1 MNLIGVQLDSKYRVL
16 RALGSG
22 GFGQVYL
29 AEDELLGRRVAIKL
43 LRDRDSEAHANLVHE
58 MRSLDRLHHPN
69 VVAFYHHFINEETLF
84 LAMEYCAGGS
94 LRDLMQRSPRLQTVM
109 QWGRALAET
118 LHYIHQHGI
127 VHHDIKPDNIL
138 FTSEDVVKIGD
149 FGVANRN
156 IGTFSYVAPEMLL
169 GDVDP
174 NDVRIDVYALGVT
187 LLEVVQT
194 RSLFEGMSRREILRA
209 KLQHDFLPTTIPRWL
224 QDVLSKATHPTPELR
239 FQTMQEFQEAIE
251 SQHVNYAFDRSRVQ
265 ANALAA
271 QAHKL
276 LSKKRPTAAVKLI
289 TQALYV
295 CPDCLSA
302 LIVAGQHSLYL
313 NRPSEA
319 RQYFD
324 RALSLN
330 PRTNI
335 QRELGWLCLE
345 NGNYSQAISL
355 LSDHLQRNAA
365 DYEAFNLLLEC
376 FFRTERYDVGRQI
389 ATLMIEERAPSD
401 CFENNAFICHML
413 QRDSTDQEAVL
424 SALQKRKVKGPFL
437 TYNLQVF
444 SNGAQDRRQSLALFE
459 GYRFG
464 LSQRKQ
470 NIVTIEHS
478 GKKLEFSDPIITIGR
493 SEENRFCLADTN
505 VSRNHCVILNFFGDV
520 WIYDLNST
528 QGVFVDGVQIDR
540 KAYLQGVHIARLGES
555 DLTISP
561 SPDILL

>member
-1 MNLIGVQLDSKYRVL
+1 MNIIGSQLDSKYRVT

-29 AEDELLGRRVAIKL
+29 AEDELLGRQVAIKL

-58 MRSLDRLHHPN
+58 MRSLDTLHHPN
-69 VVAFYHHFINEETLF
+69 VVAFYHHFVDEETLF
-84 LAMEYCAGGS
+84 LVMEYCAGGN
-94 LRDLMQRSPRLQTVM
+94 LRDLMQQSPRLQTVM
-109 QWGRALAET
+109 QWGRVLADT

-138 FTSEDVVKIGD
+138 FTSENAVKIGD

-174 NDVRIDVYALGVT
+174 KDVRVDVYALGVT
-187 LLEVVQT
+187 LLEVVQKKNP
-194 RSLFEGMSRREILRA
+194 FEGMSRREILRA
-209 KLQHDFLPTTIPRWL
+209 KLQHDFVPTNLPRWL

-239 FQTMQEFQEAIE
+239 FQTMQEFWEAID
-251 SQHVNYAFDRSRVQ
+251 SQHVNYVFDRSRVQ
-265 ANALAA
+265 ANALAS
-271 QAHKL
+271 QAEKFL
-276 LSKKRPTAAVKLI
+276 TKKRPTAAFKLI

-295 CPDCLSA
+295 CPDCVSA
-302 LIVAGQHSLYL
+302 QIAAGRHSLFI

-319 RQYFD
+319 KQYFD
-324 RALSLN
+324 KALSLN

-335 QRELGWLCLE
+335 QRELGWLCVE
-345 NGNYSQAISL
+345 SGHYSQGISL

-376 FFRTERYDVGRQI
+376 FYRTERYDIGRQI

-401 CFENNAFICHML
+401 CFENNAFVCQML
-413 QRDSTDQEAVL
+413 QAYTDEDRVQTGIRE
-424 SALQKRKVKGPFL
+424 RKVRNPFL
-437 TYNLQVF
+437 SYNLQVF
-444 SNGAQDRRQSLALFE
+444 SNGAHDRRKSLALFE
-459 GYRFG
+459 NYRFG
-464 LSQRKQ
+464 LPSRKQ
-470 NIVTIEHS
+470 NLVRIKYCGDE
-478 GKKLEFSDPIITIGR
+478 LELSDPIITIGR
-493 SEENRFCLADTN
+493 SPDNRVRLSDTN
-505 VSRNHCVILNFFGDV
+505 VSRNHCVLVNFPGDV

-528 QGVFVDGVQIDR
+528 QGVLVDGSRIDR
-540 KAYLQGVHIARLGES
+540 KAYLEGVHVVRLGTA
-555 DLTISP
+555 DLTVCA